1 MSAPSLV
8 SAFSPAPQ
16 LPAPRAFGTT
26 AEDLDLDFDQT
37 ERTALATS
45 VLARCCDG
53 LEQSLS
59 LRENLAWSLPLSMR
73 IARLLRIVA
82 LTTGSGQLAATPTCT
97 HSDCRQ
103 PYEIALPVDALVGEW
118 DKTASADHIVRF
130 PLENSAA
137 LILRLPTGRDQAEWR
152 RRHYA
157 DATAALNGIVQSL
170 VVGPAESPRL
180 SAEQLAPL
188 AAIMEEADPLV
199 AFTVHTTCPHCG
211 RSGDIAVDLEAVA
224 LQELARFRR
233 GVLADVHLFAA
244 QYGWSESEVLAIP
257 PRRRADYRK
266 LIAAGERA
274 LP

>member
-8 SAFSPAPQ
+8 SAFSPAPP

-26 AEDLDLDFDQT
+26 AEDLDLDFDHT

-45 VLARCCDG
+45 VLARCCDAS
-53 LEQSLS
+53 EQSLA
-59 LRENLAWSLPLSMR
+59 LRESLAWSLPLSMR

-82 LTTGSGQLAATPTCT
+82 LTIGSERLAATQTCV

-103 PYEIALPVDALVGEW
+103 PFELTLPVDALVGEW
-118 DKTASADHIVRF
+118 DEMAGADHIVRF

-152 RRHYA
+152 RQHYV
-157 DATAALNGIVQSL
+157 DSTAALNAIVRSL
-170 VVGPAESPRL
+170 VVDPGESPSL
-180 SAEQLAPL
+180 STEQLAPL

-233 GVLADVHLFAA
+233 GVLADVHRFAA
-244 QYGWSESEVLAIP
+244 QYGWSESEVLAVP

-266 LIAAGERA
+266 LIAAGDRA